1 MFPPVFPA
9 RPAPPAHPA
18 DGPAHSPHPSSHS
31 PHPSAPSEAARCGS
45 GARARTPWPPVSA
58 PAPFGVPPFAP
69 LRVRGGGAHRLRR
82 MVRGQRRAMAAGLAL
97 TAAALAASGLGGEEG
112 KAAPPGPPPEPGR
125 QSVRLVSAPV
135 RITDAATVRLLRP
148 GDRVDVIASE
158 EAGGDARVVAKDVRV
173 TKVPRTAAEDTG
185 LPDTGGGAGAE
196 AGDGAL
202 VVLSVRR
209 ETAVALAGA
218 SASGHLAVAV
228 SHVY

>member
-1 MFPPVFPA
+1 M
-9 RPAPPAHPA
+9 
-18 DGPAHSPHPSSHS
+18 
-31 PHPSAPSEAARCGS
+31 
-45 GARARTPWPPVSA
+45 
-58 PAPFGVPPFAP
+58 
-69 LRVRGGGAHRLRR
+69 RGGGAYRLRR
-82 MVRGQRRAMAAGLAL
+82 MVRRQRRAMAAGLAL

-173 TKVPRTAAEDTG
+173 TKVPRTAAEDTD
-185 LPDTGGGAGAE
+185 LPDTGGGTGPE

-228 SHVY
+228 SHAY

>member
-1 MFPPVFPA
+1 MFPPVSPA

-18 DGPAHSPHPSSHS
+18 GGPAHSSHPSA
-31 PHPSAPSEAARCGS
+31 PSAPSEAARFGS
-45 GARARTPWPPVSA
+45 GARTRTPWPPVSA

-82 MVRGQRRAMAAGLAL
+82 MVRRQRRAMAAGLAL

-228 SHVY
+228 SHAY